1 MWKAS
6 QGMLSSNPS
15 TRKADTSQFLEFTGS
30 RSNQICEV
38 KVQGESVSQKIIWR
52 TIAQDIWHQPQTSIS
67 KLTYTQAHE
76 YPCTKHATQV
86 RERDLNLGIWKE
98 FPALQCV
105 LYKETLTFVDVWV
118 SSPVLRSPQ
127 IPLLW
132 WSNSE
137 KHQAH
142 TVVIRSWISFP
153 WHIRPVTF
161 HISKEEQAL
170 PTFIISWSTAVP
182 TNGSA
187 SQLFY
192 LLDSLLLMLTLL
204 LFML

>member
-6 QGMLSSNPS
+6 QGMRSSNPS
-15 TRKADTSQFLEFTGS
+15 TRKADTSRFLEFTGS

-38 KVQGESVSQKIIWR
+38 KVKWESVSQKIIWR

-76 YPCTKHATQV
+76 YPCTKLTTQV

-98 FPALQCV
+98 FPALQCA
-105 LYKETLTFVDVWV
+105 LYKETLTFVDVWF
-118 SSPVLRSPQ
+118 SSPVLRSPR

-137 KHQAH
+137 KHQAG
-142 TVVIRSWISFP
+142 TVVI
-153 WHIRPVTF
+153 
-161 HISKEEQAL
+161 
-170 PTFIISWSTAVP
+170 
-182 TNGSA
+182 
-187 SQLFY
+187 Y
-192 LLDSLLLMLTLL
+192 LQLLLTHTLNTCVPL
-204 LFML
+204 QCKWNDFPLKITTEEYLSTRMAW